1 MSDGFLFFLEADLS
15 RTGPEPLGANQTRT
29 RRFNQNLVKAEVSG
43 WELAAPAQR
52 VRLHE
57 APEILKKTPSDTLSV
72 WVAED
77 KRLDETQQSVCD
89 IWSSELLHTVFIIL
103 YQSAGVDCVEAEV
116 ISQR

>member
-1 MSDGFLFFLEADLS
+1 M
-15 RTGPEPLGANQTRT
+15 RT
-29 RRFNQNLVKAEVSG
+29 RCSCSACP
-43 WELAAPAQR
+43 APWSTWDT
-52 VRLHE
+52 E
-57 APEILKKTPSDTLSV
+57 KTPSDTLSV

>member
-1 MSDGFLFFLEADLS
+1 M
-15 RTGPEPLGANQTRT
+15 
-29 RRFNQNLVKAEVSG
+29 
-43 WELAAPAQR
+43 
-52 VRLHE
+52 
-57 APEILKKTPSDTLSV
+57 PSDPLSG

-77 KRLDETQQSVCD
+77 KRLDETHQSVCD